1 MREDVEEKITGA
13 QKGTLVHLCMQKLN
27 EKVEYDLNKVKDLIA
42 ELQQKQIITEK
53 EAEAINPS
61 KILEFT
67 KSDIWKQV
75 SKAKEVYKERPF
87 YINIPAKEIYA
98 EEVNG
103 NTKERLNEELGEL
116 EKESKEGLNEE
127 LEKVEKELKEGLEEE
142 ILVQGIIDLYYIDE
156 NDNLILL
163 DYKTDYVEDE
173 KELIEKYSKQLE
185 FYTRALEEATGKKV
199 YKRYIYSTYLGK
211 EILL

>member
-27 EKVEYDLNKVKDLIA
+27 EKIEYDLDKVKDLIA

-53 EAEAINPS
+53 EAEAINPF

-103 NTKERLNEELGEL
+103 NTKEGLNEELGEL
-116 EKESKEGLNEE
+116 EKES
-127 LEKVEKELKEGLEEE
+127 KEGLEEE

-173 KELIEKYSKQLE
+173 RELIDKYSKQLE

-211 EILL
+211 EIVLSN